1 MKWRIL
7 LQLPSYSQLK
17 QSIII
22 LACMTLH
29 NFIQESALADADFD
43 AVENDENFMVAS
55 ESSSAEESVLNNHLG
70 DEDQDMNAFRDS
82 IANNLVRYVVLYFIL
97 ALVCYC
103 CLSRV
108 LLLCWKTN

>member
-55 ESSSAEESVLNNHLG
+55 ESSSAEESVLNFTAADASLHFVPHLTR
-70 DEDQDMNAFRDS
+70 MRH
-82 IANNLVRYVVLYFIL
+82 L
-97 ALVCYC
+97 
-103 CLSRV
+103 
-108 LLLCWKTN
+108 